1 MIQYLAS
8 SSSLRQFLGFGCGLG
23 FGSAEDLFIV
33 IVIGDG
39 DGVLVLSASVAMI
52 YHRVA
57 SAAAAAAATI
67 VDSAAIPFEWAAQ
80 ISWMRAHINRAQPKI
95 VLCSGRSR
103 KHARSA

>member
-8 SSSLRQFLGFGCGLG
+8 SSSLRQFLGFGCGCGLG

-39 DGVLVLSASVAMI
+39 GVLVLSASVAMI

-57 SAAAAAAATI
+57 SAAAAATI